1 MKTVTGLNGKQYKVS
16 DNGTAFHIDT
26 NDEVCRIL
34 DEAINSRRR
43 LKIYL
48 GDTKTGK
55 DWNEEHDTIGRIGR
69 SYGETFKIP
78 ILIRSKRSLGGPA
91 LLDNCIVKIKDATT
105 GNVLFQ
111 LPNYHNAYFSII
123 QCTHLTPEYTHS
135 VMIDHKLYS
144 NHKSLRSAKLLVNK
158 LS

>member
-1 MKTVTGLNGKQYKVS
+1 MKIVAGLNGKQYKVS

-26 NDEVCRIL
+26 DNEVCRIL
-34 DEAINSRRR
+34 DEAINSQRR

-69 SYGETFKIP
+69 STGIFKIP
-78 ILIRSKRSLGGPA
+78 LLIHNSRSLGGPA
-91 LLDNCIVKIKDATT
+91 LLDNCIVKIKDIET
-105 GNVLFQ
+105 GRVLFHV
-111 LPNYHNAYFSII
+111 PNYHNAYFSIVL
-123 QCTHLTPEYTHS
+123 CTHLSPEYTHS